1 MLENYLLI
9 HKDILP
15 DYYEKV
21 LAVRRMLENGKEKD
35 VSHAAKLAGISRST
49 YYKYKDYIL
58 EPTELDSGRKAVLSM
73 LLDHE
78 PGVLST
84 LLTRIS
90 EKGGSVLTINQN
102 MPIHGKAS
110 VTIGLD
116 VSEMNAGTDELV
128 EAVASV
134 PGVDNARLVAI
145 E

>member
-35 VSHAAKLAGISRST
+35 VKLAGISRST